1 MQEESFFEW
10 LGEAVGAVLRYLVEG
25 LSGLF
30 GAIARAGASFLE
42 GLSRTL
48 GMDPTLLGFVALVVG
63 LVLLAGGIRALLKR
77 AFVGGAIGVLLGLWV
92 LSWLIQ

>member
-10 LGEAVGAVLRYLVEG
+10 LGEAVGAVLRHLVEG
-25 LSGLF
+25 LGGLF

-48 GMDPTLLGFVALVVG
+48 GMDPTLLGLVALVVG

-77 AFVGGAIGVLLGLWV
+77 AFVGGTIGVLLGLWV

>member
-10 LGEAVGAVLRYLVEG
+10 LGETLGAVLRYLVETLG
-25 LSGLF
+25 GLF
-30 GAIARAGASFLE
+30 GSIARAGGAFLE

-48 GMDPTLLGFVALVVG
+48 GTDPTLLGFVALAVG
-63 LVLLAGGIRALLKR
+63 LLLLAGGIRALLRR
-77 AFVGGAIGVLLGLWV
+77 AFVGGTISLLLGVWV

>member
-10 LGEAVGAVLRYLVEG
+10 LGEAVGAVIRYIIEG

-30 GAIARAGASFLE
+30 GSIARAGASFLE

-48 GMDPTLLGFVALVVG
+48 GMDPTLLGFIALIAGLLLLVVG
-63 LVLLAGGIRALLKR
+63 VRALLQR
-77 AFVGGAIGVLLGLWV
+77 ALVGGVICLLLGLWV

>member
-10 LGEAVGAVLRYLVEG
+10 LGEAVGAVIRYIIEG

-30 GAIARAGASFLE
+30 GSIARAGASFLE

-63 LVLLAGGIRALLKR
+63 LLLLAGGIRALLQR
-77 AFVGGAIGVLLGLWV
+77 AFVGGAISLLLGLWV